1 MTTAASPYRNNS
13 IAALTGA
20 SQQVFADAGYNGIEE
35 RFISNPNAANSVWI
49 NPFGGAAAANAAG
62 SFELKA
68 GGYWATKH
76 TGVVNVI
83 GTAADKLTAGE
94 R

>member
-1 MTTAASPYRNNS
+1 MTTTASPLRDKS
-13 IAALTGA
+13 AALTGA
-20 SQQVFADAGYNGIEE
+20 SQTIFTDAGFNGIEE
-35 RFISNPNAANSVWI
+35 RFLANPNAANPIWV
-49 NPFGGAAAANAAG
+49 NALGGAAVANGQG
-62 SFELKA
+62 SFLLAA

-83 GTAADKLTAGE
+83 GTAADKITAGE

>member
-1 MTTAASPYRNNS
+1 MTTAASAYRNNS
-13 IAALTGA
+13 IDLTGA
-20 SQQVFADAGYNGIEE
+20 SQQVFADVGYQGIEE
-35 RFISNPNAANSVWI
+35 RFIANPNAANPVWI
-49 NPFGGAAAANAAG
+49 NALGGAAVVNGKG
-62 SFELKA
+62 SFLLAA

-83 GTAADKLTAGE
+83 GTNGDKLTAGE